1 MNLIKVLFIFLAIS
15 TSTFIN
21 AQSPVLRHYSTDQG
35 LSSLETYHVFQDS
48 KGYIWISTING
59 VSRFDGYTFQNFE
72 EQDGLSDNVIF
83 ETIEDYKGRIWFV
96 GFNCKLSYYENG
108 KIKLYPYNK
117 TIEKLVDSR
126 MLSVKSSF
134 YIDRNDNVYLSIS
147 LRGLIRISPKG
158 IPTILNKPSDNL
170 AEIIEKDH
178 KLLVI
183 QHSGIYN
190 KLVINTNNIHAMISD
205 KKLDLARKLAVFTTT
220 SSDHKSIFV
229 GCDHYLLEIHEG
241 GHYEIRK
248 MPGRII
254 WVSRDRENM
263 IWVGT
268 YNSGA
273 MAINETNLMG
283 PIAHSYLSDKS
294 VSSVLQDK
302 EGSFWFSTLD
312 DGVFYLPSHNTI
324 SYVYPADMPD
334 NEILHVETGDH
345 EIFTGTRNGFLS
357 VIKNNKIT
365 HYPIDTSLHSEI
377 TALTYDRFN
386 KQLYIGST
394 YNTYIYKDGKISPL
408 INFADKRNKKYEGMM
423 ITFKSIIKASENT
436 YWLGNFAGLSL
447 ADVKQH
453 IVLYN
458 STQDSIKKFFR
469 VNSLYQYPD
478 GAILIGS
485 FEGFWLYK
493 DKKFSKA
500 TNIIPGLND
509 RITKIVGDSLGKNI
523 WIATKSNGLYLKTPD
538 SIYHFTRKDGLLNNA
553 PYDLCLN
560 KNDLWLATS
569 QGVGCITINNY
580 KPFQYSL
587 HNFTVDNGL
596 ASNQVNQIKISG
608 NRILVA
614 TNNGLSIL
622 DMGTFKTY
630 VGHIPLYISKV
641 RLLMKDTVLQNNAS
655 LPFNFNS
662 ISFSFVGISYQSISK
677 IRYQYRLL
685 GLDEEWHTTKNT
697 EISFPF
703 LPPHEY
709 EFQLR
714 TINDNGRVTSLHVS
728 QKFRIRPPFWKTVW
742 FILLAIFSL
751 STGGYFFYRSRV
763 KEIERNNQA
772 QQEINQYRQQAL
784 SKQMNPH
791 FLFNSL
797 NSIQYYIVKN
807 DRISS
812 SRYLSKFATLMR
824 VILNN
829 SQNQAI
835 SLNDEMNALKLYLE
849 LESMR
854 FKERFEYVIEIDPL
868 INQIT
873 TLIPPFIIQPF
884 IENSIWHGLM
894 NREGSGLL
902 QIKLIHGEFLLRC
915 IVEDNGVG
923 RQHAA
928 EIEGTNPFSRSSK
941 GISITETRL
950 RLIDKKSIDIN
961 PVTYTDLYDV
971 NGVSEGTRVEILIP
985 IMNYHV

>member
-1 MNLIKVLFIFLAIS
+1 MNLIKVLITFLIIS
-15 TSTFIN
+15 SSTFIK

-48 KGYIWISTING
+48 KGYIWISTTNG

-83 ETIEDYKGRIWFV
+83 ETIEDYKGRVWFV

-108 KIKLYPYNK
+108 KIKLYPYNNAI
-117 TIEKLVDSR
+117 TKLVDSR
-126 MLSVKSSF
+126 KLSVKSSF

-147 LRGLIRISPKG
+147 SSGIIRISPKG
-158 IPTILNKPSDNL
+158 DLKRLNKLSNNL

-178 KLLVI
+178 KLFVI
-183 QHSGIYN
+183 QHSGSDN
-190 KLVINTNNIHAMISD
+190 KLIINLNNIHASIND
-205 KKLDLARKLAVFTTT
+205 KKLDQSRRLAVYASAT
-220 SSDHKSIFV
+220 SDHKSIFV
-229 GCDHYLLEIHEG
+229 ACDHFLLKIHEG
-241 GHYEIRK
+241 GKYEIRE
-248 MPGRII
+248 MPSRII
-254 WVSRDRENM
+254 WLSRDRDNM

-273 MAINETNLMG
+273 IAINENNLMG
-283 PIAHSYLSDKS
+283 PIAHNYLSDKS

-302 EGSFWFSTLD
+302 EGGFWFSTLD
-312 DGVFYLPSHNTI
+312 DGVFYLPSHTTI
-324 SYVYPADMPD
+324 SYVYPADLPD
-334 NEILHVETGDH
+334 NEVLHVEKGDK

-357 VIKNNKIT
+357 VIKNNRIT

-377 TALTYDRFN
+377 TALTYDRIN

-394 YNTYIYKDGKISPL
+394 YNTYIYKDGNISSL
-408 INFADKRNKKYEGMM
+408 INYKDKRNKKYEGQM
-423 ITFKSIIKASENT
+423 ITFKSIIKESENK
-436 YWLGNFAGLSL
+436 YWLGNFSGLSL
-447 ADVKQH
+447 VDVKQK

-458 STQDSIKKFFR
+458 STRDSIRKFFR
-469 VNSLYQYPD
+469 VNSLYKYPD
-478 GAILIGS
+478 GSLLIGS
-485 FEGFWLYK
+485 IEGLWLFK
-493 DKKFSKA
+493 DKKFTKA
-500 TNIIPGLND
+500 TNLIAGLND
-509 RITKIVGDSLGKNI
+509 RITQIAGDSLGKNI
-523 WIATKSNGLYLKTPD
+523 WIATKSSGLYLKTQD
-538 SIYHFTRKDGLLNNA
+538 SVYHFTRKEGLLNNA
-553 PYDLCLN
+553 PYDLCIN

-569 QGVGCITINNY
+569 QGIGCITINNY

-596 ASNQVNQIKISG
+596 ASNQVNQIKKDG
-608 NRILVA
+608 NKILVA
-614 TNNGLSIL
+614 TNKGLSIL
-622 DMGTFKTY
+622 NMGSFKTY
-630 VGHIPLYISKV
+630 AGRIPLYITKV
-641 RLLMKDTVLQNNAS
+641 RLLMKDTVLQNNSS

-685 GLDEEWHTTKNT
+685 GLDEEWHTTQST
-697 EISFPF
+697 EVSFPF
-703 LPPHEY
+703 LPAHQY

-714 TINDNGRVTSLHVS
+714 TINDNGRVTSLLVS
-728 QKFRIRPPFWKTVW
+728 QKFKISPPFWKSIW
-742 FILLAIFSL
+742 FILFVLITLIA
-751 STGGYFFYRSRV
+751 GAYFFYRNRV
-763 KEIERNNQA
+763 KNIERNNLA

-902 QIKLIHGEFLLRC
+902 QIKLIQEELLLRC

-961 PVTYTDLYDV
+961 PVTYTDLYDL
-971 NGVSEGTRVEILIP
+971 NGFSEGTRVEILIP
-985 IMNYHV
+985 IMN